1 MKRMRK
7 AVSILVTLAMLIG
20 LLLPVAAP
28 AAAGVVTY
36 SALSAPTIVP
46 PATGATLGQIQ
57 IDLGTVS
64 GNSTAVVSLPNTDYT
79 ITASSVTVA
88 AYTGTTAPTATFTV
102 SAAGHE
108 GVLAVSQAP
117 GTASTDVKLL
127 LALSANIP
135 SDADGDIKA
144 TINSLSGQLSSG
156 EVIVAKANSG
166 SVEVSLVDTVTIS
179 EAGTS
184 ATALSVNFK
193 ENAAGAIKG
202 ENNTIKLTLPKGLTW
217 NTTGATFINV
227 GTGAS
232 ALGVAAGQFAIS
244 GNGDKTLVLN
254 RVTWG
259 AGAAPAKAMY
269 RLSVGVNVNTEDA
282 KFGDVEVTVGGTS
295 TSSPASL
302 VIGKYADYGV
312 SVKAKSVED
321 ITSGRVD
328 EEIGDI
334 EIKEDLA
341 DSIYSGRTITLELPR
356 GAKWATIPTTTIS
369 GGGPVTISGWVRE
382 GSDGR
387 KVKTTVTNPVGGGKA
402 TITLENVTIDTAVD
416 FSGDVAVKIAGSAGV
431 AGEVVVAKA
440 VAPITVTA
448 NVPDVKIGVQ
458 GQVAGDISIVEGKK
472 EAIKRN
478 KELVLTAPVGVDFA
492 NLPTVEVTEG
502 DLDIDEKAIS
512 KSANTLTIPV
522 TSDSS
527 KASTIKISNIKFTVN
542 RSVPEGPIKVDVAGN
557 AVDEVNDNAVTLAAG
572 FARGFYTIP
581 VSGEL
586 FPQNDVAA
594 TVINA
599 KVVTPAPAETGSVIF
614 NVGSS
619 VYTTNGVVKVM
630 DAAPY
635 IKNNRTYV
643 PVRFLALSLGVAEEN
658 IAYENGV
665 VTLKKGDA
673 TLKLTIGDKTM
684 MNNDAT
690 VAMDVAPEVVNGR
703 TMLPAR
709 FVAEGFG
716 ALVGFSNGQV
726 VISY

>member
-1 MKRMRK
+1 MKRARK
-7 AVSILVTLAMLIG
+7 AISILVTLAMLVG
-20 LLLPVAAP
+20 LLLPMAAP
-28 AAAGVVTY
+28 AVAGVVNY
-36 SALSAPTIVP
+36 SALSSPTIVP
-46 PATGATLGQIQ
+46 PAAGATLGQIQ

-64 GNSTAVVSLPNTDYT
+64 GNSTAVVSLPNTDYA
-79 ITASSVTVA
+79 ITASSVVVA

-108 GVLAVSQAP
+108 GVLAVSQAA

-127 LALSANIP
+127 LSLSANIP

-144 TINSLSGQLSSG
+144 TISSLSGQLASG
-156 EVIVAKANSG
+156 DVVVAKANSG

-179 EAGTS
+179 EAGTTG
-184 ATALSVNFK
+184 TALSVNFK

-202 ENNTIKLTLPKGLTW
+202 ENKTIKLTLPKGFTW
-217 NTTGATFINV
+217 NTGSATFINV

-232 ALGVAAGQFAIS
+232 ALGAAAGQFAIDPS
-244 GNGDKTLVLN
+244 SSGDKTLTLN
-254 RVTWG
+254 RVS
-259 AGAAPAKAMY
+259 GAAPKAMY
-269 RLSVGVNVNTEDA
+269 RLSVGINVNTEDA

-302 VIGKYADYGV
+302 VIGAYSDYGV
-312 SVKAKSVED
+312 AVKAKTVET

-334 EIKEDLA
+334 EIKENLA
-341 DSIYSGRTITLELPR
+341 DSIYSGRTITLELPT

-369 GGGPVTISGWVRE
+369 GGGPVTTTGWVRE
-382 GSDGR
+382 GSEGR
-387 KVKTTVTNPVGGGKA
+387 KVKTTVTNPVSGGKA

-416 FSGDVAVKIAGSAGV
+416 FSGDVVVKIAGSAGV
-431 AGEVVVAKA
+431 VGEVVVAKA

-448 NVPDVKIGVQ
+448 TVPDVKIGVQ
-458 GQVAGDISIVEGKK
+458 SQVAGEITIVEGKK

-478 KELVLTAPVGVDFA
+478 KNLVLSAPVGVDFA

-512 KSANTLTIPV
+512 KASNVLTIPV

-542 RSVPEGPIKVDVAGN
+542 RSVPEGPVNVDVAGN
-557 AVDEVNDNAVTLAAG
+557 AVDEVNDSAVTLAAG
-572 FARGFYTIP
+572 FTRGFYSIP
-581 VSGEL
+581 ASGEL

-599 KVVTPAPAETGSVIF
+599 KVVTPAPAETGSVMF
-614 NVGSS
+614 NLGST

-630 DAAPY
+630 DVAPY
-635 IKNNRTYV
+635 IKDNRTYV
-643 PVRFLALSLGVAEEN
+643 PVRFLALSLGVAESD
-658 IAYENGV
+658 IAFENGV
-665 VTLKKGDA
+665 VTLKKGDV
-673 TLKLTIGDKTM
+673 TLKLTVGDK
-684 MNNDAT
+684 NLVKGDAT

-716 ALVGFSNGQV
+716 ALVGFANGQV